1 MSNITWI
8 VPEPPK
14 DWGYFNPNKRSL
26 LFKVTLKDISAP
38 NGYMYY
44 GAKRTLQ
51 SKKERIEDG
60 YVGSLGKNAKTFKT
74 IELANK
80 FKHLFATSEEV
91 IVEVLEYGNKE
102 DIGYGEI
109 KMLKEVDN
117 GRGAALSEEWF
128 NSTNGGGQNARGFG
142 TLDGMIKTYSKAK
155 STLKTIEGIIDK
167 LGLKERKSGLQNI
180 KATLQNIQNEMNK
193 TNKDLFPINFFNKN
207 TLTNLIDLSNEKHN
221 CRVKPFIVEFWT
233 VYRDDFDI
241 DPNPAKW
248 EFIVV
253 LLDENGNPLSCASG
267 SNRSKGNIES
277 KKGIGLFGIE
287 IEYDVWKDWPP
298 HIHIRF
304 GSKFNPNEKKRRA
317 AQSIPEAVKDVV
329 AFCKGE
335 KLFKEVIDPD
345 TKKKE
350 KILDI
355 HHKVNRDYLKNEQGF
370 KSNEIDK
377 ILDLAESQAE
387 EDILVDDNI
396 IIWSNK
402 ELANDSQLKEGYDN
416 KIKLLEIE
424 YDWTHKYSVSAA
436 PPEEKIAEVIMKS
449 GYKKKGLLLPYA
461 KSTERR
467 KKWHNA
473 ELPDSDFDKY
483 PNGNPKYTDEKR
495 VRTHISGA
503 NSELF
508 SNYNIDVMFM
518 PVRKSQA
525 IAEGWIPK
533 TWKKP
538 KKKKS
543 EGRD

>member
-1 MSNITWI
+1 MKVTEHIKSIADNIT
-8 VPEPPK
+8 
-14 DWGYFNPNKRSL
+14 NPNAE
-26 LFKVTLKDISAP
+26 DYEDNNP
-38 NGYMYY
+38 NGFDY
-44 GAKRTLQ
+44 L
-51 SKKERIEDG
+51 EDVLDVKWVIDNNG
-60 YVGSLGKNAKTFKT
+60 HYVGAELLVAFGGPNIWIHTRNNQIKGYWWGDNDVAEYEDNLGLDEAC
-74 IELANK
+74 
-80 FKHLFATSEEV
+80 
-91 IVEVLEYGNKE
+91 
-102 DIGYGEI
+102 
-109 KMLKEVDN
+109 
-117 GRGAALSEEWF
+117 EEWF

-221 CRVKPFIVEFWT
+221 CRVKPFVVEYWT

-377 ILDLAESQAE
+377 ICTFS
-387 EDILVDDNI
+387 
-396 IIWSNK
+396 
-402 ELANDSQLKEGYDN
+402 
-416 KIKLLEIE
+416 
-424 YDWTHKYSVSAA
+424 
-436 PPEEKIAEVIMKS
+436 KS
-449 GYKKKGLLLPYA
+449 
-461 KSTERR
+461 
-467 KKWHNA
+467 
-473 ELPDSDFDKY
+473 
-483 PNGNPKYTDEKR
+483 
-495 VRTHISGA
+495 
-503 NSELF
+503 LF
-508 SNYNIDVMFM
+508 GIVFSH
-518 PVRKSQA
+518 
-525 IAEGWIPK
+525 
-533 TWKKP
+533 
-538 KKKKS
+538 
-543 EGRD
+543 